1 MTDKQWPQ
9 VQPGK
14 SACYRIAVEGCLDQT
29 WSGRLGG
36 MQIASSQQN
45 DQESVTTLTGQ
56 VQDQADLIGVLNTLY
71 QLRMNILSV
80 ICDSGDEPDVNS
92 LISDED

>member
-1 MTDKQWPQ
+1 VTDKQWPQ

-36 MQIASSQQN
+36 MQIASSQKN
-45 DQESVTTLTGQ
+45 DQELVTILAGQ

-80 ICDSGDEPDVNS
+80 TCDSRNEPDVNS
-92 LISDED
+92 

>member
-9 VQPGK
+9 IQPGEP
-14 SACYRIAVEGCLDQT
+14 ARYRIAVEGCLDET

-36 MQIASSQQN
+36 MQIAGPKQTDQQ
-45 DQESVTTLTGQ
+45 SVTTLTGQ
-56 VQDQADLIGVLNTLY
+56 VQDQAHLIGVLNTLY

-80 ICDSGDEPDVNS
+80 ICDSRNEPDVNS
-92 LISDED
+92 